1 MTAFRNMLSE
11 PLGEITQQME
21 SFDPQHPEDSK
32 LVIRKVDECE
42 ILQLKE
48 SYNQVIDDLIASH
61 SKLKG
66 TQEQLRHANKKL
78 DDQNL
83 ILEQEVAKK
92 TASLSQI
99 MLDLEQQK
107 DELIANQRELRQ
119 EIENRRYIEDEL
131 RGHYCG

>member
-66 TQEQLRHANKKL
+66 TQEQLRHAN
-78 DDQNL
+78 
-83 ILEQEVAKK
+83 
-92 TASLSQI
+92 
-99 MLDLEQQK
+99 
-107 DELIANQRELRQ
+107 
-119 EIENRRYIEDEL
+119 
-131 RGHYCG
+131 